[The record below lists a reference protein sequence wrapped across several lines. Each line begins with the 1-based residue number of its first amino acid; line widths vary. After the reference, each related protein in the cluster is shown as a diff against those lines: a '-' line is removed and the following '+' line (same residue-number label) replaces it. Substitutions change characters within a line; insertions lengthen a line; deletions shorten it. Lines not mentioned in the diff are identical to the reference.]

1 MRAQLVR
8 PDAPETVVAVLEWDG
23 GVARVVEGADVEG
36 VAGILRPTAVVVD
49 DAALRRPGTSGASVL
64 APGSLAWFRAAV
76 ATRGAALG
84 FAVRFVA
91 EDVRGG
97 WDPAAQYRRFAE
109 QAEHLQS
116 R

>member
-1 MRAQLVR
+1 MRAELVR
-8 PDAPETVVAVLEWDG
+8 PDAPQEVVAVLAWDAG
-23 GVARVVEGADVEG
+23 AARVVEGADVEG
-36 VAGILRPTAVVVD
+36 VAAILRPTAVVVD
-49 DAALRRPGTSGASVL
+49 DPALRRPGTSGPSVL

-91 EDVRGG
+91 DDVRGG
-97 WDPAAQYRRFAE
+97 WDPAAQYRGFSE
-109 QAEHLQS
+109 QAERLHS

>member
-1 MRAQLVR
+1 M
-8 PDAPETVVAVLEWDG
+8 
-23 GVARVVEGADVEG
+23 
-36 VAGILRPTAVVVD
+36 
-49 DAALRRPGTSGASVL
+49 L

-109 QAEHLQS
+109 QAERLQS